1 MAAAVTGTQVLF
13 GIPSAAKTNSDA
25 TVTAGIVES
34 YSVQLG
40 GSTEEIGDED
50 NDIVARV
57 DHAVVNKVSLEVLV
71 QSTSVMP
78 AKGTRITGLSTVQ
91 GVALGTGSV
100 IVDDAQVTFAKAGV
114 TKLSVSAS
122 HYPLLTVA

>member
-1 MAAAVTGTQVLF
+1 MAAAVKGTQVLF
-13 GIPSAAKTNSDA
+13 GILAAAKTNSDA

-57 DHAVVNKVSLEVLV
+57 DHAPMNKVTLEVLV

-78 AKGTRITGLSTVQ
+78 AKGTVITGLSTVQ

-114 TKLSVSAS
+114 TKLTVSAT
-122 HYPLLTVA
+122 HYPSLTIA